1 MEPVKSIFGLPKTHI
16 LDGAHPHP
24 WSRACRSAAQR
35 VLISRAIT
43 CAQHA
48 AGRDLLPTD
57 EVRILSIYGSDSEH
71 RLVDKLNAAMAG
83 RGPTI
88 KMTTYCPYTF
98 EGDAVRQYNLAIR
111 DEQVFSALA
120 SGKFHGVHLI
130 DIYQCGDTSS
140 RALDLEYML
149 DISKFSLNEEVS
161 VVLRLFYGQAGAD
174 IMPRLPP
181 VDGKPAKPLEVEGVW
196 YRNESNLIVFSPESD
211 NNCSPYP
218 PHPDCNWLASGRHIS
233 KEIVAGKRLGGL
245 DAAIS
250 RQYGP
255 YTHIVVKPSAPNAI
269 HVQPSLH
276 EVVGA
281 FTWWT
286 PETVSLQNRIL
297 AGCIGDVMR
306 KFDALTGASVM
317 SDDMR
322 RALLCCDKVLVCTE
336 TVADLYGE
344 NFNVVS
350 GYSLNTIRFNVRER
364 LKCNSAYLAIQRGCP
379 PAVSQ
384 AIFQGTVI
392 AALFNGRKA
401 FAERL
406 LAGRVDDF
414 AAQAAFTAAHGTNP
428 GKSPRILVS
437 ALKTI
442 AIVSGLGLLAW
453 HFNPEHAV
461 NRVRDLRAGLEHAA
475 RTIGIRRSEITDTV
489 RQNADMARE
498 AAVRVGRAV
507 GMLHPEYSDAARRI
521 VSISRDATM
530 FSVQEP
536 ERDVLSGFC
545 TWFTTRDVLFNGDD
559 VPQHVDATPLRV
571 NATACANPCRKYF
584 ASALKTI
591 FALSGGGV
599 VTHAVWSYMDNKPSV
614 QDMPRAVFENYNTLM
629 RGGGDFIVHP
639 RRFLQTVIDE
649 GMRGIIHLET
659 GATLSTTNV
668 SREALRN
675 AHAGCRAPG
684 SCPSLLEIIV
694 DRRSLSFEEYVPIV
708 ECEPRGSYYPII
720 GLANGLGVPAG
731 TASNALYALLKRSLP
746 NNVIKLH
753 ADKPQ
758 IMRIAEASGAAIRS
772 LVRPTMPSAY
782 PSREECFA
790 NLPPRSRDRMI
801 RTVSSMEAGQS
812 RPRAGFGKETILKT
826 GETVKVDGDGI
837 NVRLL
842 DNCDP
847 EHNVTSTQAAHSALS
862 ALKKTFG
869 WERDYGLLKC
879 GAWNVRLFICS
890 GRTPAEMDEFAT
902 LLGCSEPLILIAG
915 DDCAIYWNGHATRW
929 NVAATETDAAK
940 FDVTQSM
947 PVLQEAAK
955 TFMHANS
962 ECAEALGMLAC
973 LQFLA
978 LAEEPMKWTCRKT
991 GTRIKTHP
999 ETRAPT
1005 GTSFTTVMNNHA
1017 LILFLYYHFSTLLPP
1032 SQVGIELLDFAK
1044 TAAHLGFDFTVEHH
1058 SQVEQAIFLKGAFL
1072 RSETTGAHSFS
1083 VLPSRV
1089 LKLGKSIRDPC
1100 LSQGLKK
1107 KDAAEAVRRAAA
1119 SLGRSMPLVP
1129 DDYPVLGEFLCTL
1142 RRLGSANGRA
1152 QHSEQDDNPY
1162 RVEHNND
1169 VSREVVLRF
1178 VCARYNTTVAEIED
1192 LEDLFRDI
1200 KSLPAFAV
1208 HPLIAKMA
1216 IRDYF

>member
-1 MEPVKSIFGLPKTHI
+1 MFL
-16 LDGAHPHP
+16 
-24 WSRACRSAAQR
+24 
-35 VLISRAIT
+35 
-43 CAQHA
+43 
-48 AGRDLLPTD
+48 
-57 EVRILSIYGSDSEH
+57 
-71 RLVDKLNAAMAG
+71 M
-83 RGPTI
+83 
-88 KMTTYCPYTF
+88 
-98 EGDAVRQYNLAIR
+98 
-111 DEQVFSALA
+111 
-120 SGKFHGVHLI
+120 
-130 DIYQCGDTSS
+130 
-140 RALDLEYML
+140 
-149 DISKFSLNEEVS
+149 
-161 VVLRLFYGQAGAD
+161 
-174 IMPRLPP
+174 
-181 VDGKPAKPLEVEGVW
+181 
-196 YRNESNLIVFSPESD
+196 
-211 NNCSPYP
+211 
-218 PHPDCNWLASGRHIS
+218 
-233 KEIVAGKRLGGL
+233 
-245 DAAIS
+245 
-250 RQYGP
+250 
-255 YTHIVVKPSAPNAI
+255 
-269 HVQPSLH
+269 
-276 EVVGA
+276 
-281 FTWWT
+281 
-286 PETVSLQNRIL
+286 
-297 AGCIGDVMR
+297 
-306 KFDALTGASVM
+306 
-317 SDDMR
+317 
-322 RALLCCDKVLVCTE
+322 
-336 TVADLYGE
+336 
-344 NFNVVS
+344 
-350 GYSLNTIRFNVRER
+350 
-364 LKCNSAYLAIQRGCP
+364 
-379 PAVSQ
+379 
-384 AIFQGTVI
+384 
-392 AALFNGRKA
+392 
-401 FAERL
+401 
-406 LAGRVDDF
+406 
-414 AAQAAFTAAHGTNP
+414 
-428 GKSPRILVS
+428 
-437 ALKTI
+437 
-442 AIVSGLGLLAW
+442 
-453 HFNPEHAV
+453 
-461 NRVRDLRAGLEHAA
+461 
-475 RTIGIRRSEITDTV
+475 
-489 RQNADMARE
+489 
-498 AAVRVGRAV
+498 RVGRAV

-962 ECAEALGMLAC
+962 ECAEALGTLAC